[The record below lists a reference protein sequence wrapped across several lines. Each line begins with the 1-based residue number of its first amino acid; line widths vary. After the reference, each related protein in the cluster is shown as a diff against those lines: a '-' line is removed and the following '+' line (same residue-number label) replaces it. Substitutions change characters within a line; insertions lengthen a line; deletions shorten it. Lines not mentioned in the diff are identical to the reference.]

1 MIKNVLIALFGVL
14 CAAIVFSG
22 YKALNFYNAIYK
34 PSATPKKQ
42 APDKPKTIY
51 NILLLGYGGP
61 GHDGAYLTDTMMVAH
76 IDLAKKKTTIVSIPR
91 DIWISM
97 PTQSGEP
104 FRAKVNT
111 VYQTEKFP
119 ETFPDVKSEGLT
131 RTVVESITGLPIDNI
146 VTIDFNGFKKA
157 IDILGGIEVNVQRA
171 FTDKEY
177 PVDGKETDLC
187 GKEEKDLPELE
198 KIATESSPWE
208 AFPCRYET
216 LNFSAGAQT
225 MDGAR
230 ALKYV
235 RSRHGDA
242 DGGDFGRAARQQRF
256 IEGLRNELL
265 SLNVI
270 TSLTP
275 LLDEL
280 KDNITIDIDQ
290 ATLKRFIAE
299 SPTLGEYKIE
309 SLVMSD
315 NDYLDFG
322 TSDDGQSIL
331 EPKAG
336 EDNWKDVRLWIKN
349 SIAGI
354 TPTVTPQKEK
364 QSATSPVKETRN
376 NNTAQ

>member
-1 MIKNVLIALFGVL
+1 MIKNTLIAICGIV
-14 CAAIVFSG
+14 CAAVVFAG

-34 PSATPKKQ
+34 PTQEHQINKKV
-42 APDKPKTIY
+42 PSRPKTAY

-76 IDLAKKKTTIVSIPR
+76 VDMEKKKATMISIPR
-91 DIWISM
+91 DIWVNLE
-97 PTQSGEP
+97 TKSGTP
-104 FRAKVNT
+104 FHAKVNT
-111 VYQTEKFP
+111 VYQIEKFP
-119 ETFPDVKSEGLT
+119 NTFPDVQADNLT
-131 RTVVESITGLPIDNI
+131 RTVVEQITGLVIDNI

-157 IDILGGIEVNVQRA
+157 IDILGGIDVTVQRA

-177 PVDGKETDLC
+177 PIEGKEDDLC

-230 ALKYV
+230 ALKFV
-235 RSRHGDA
+235 RSRHGNI

-256 IEGLRNELL
+256 IEGLREKLL
-265 SLNVI
+265 SFNVL

-290 ATLKRFIAE
+290 ETMKKFIAE
-299 SPTLGEYKIE
+299 MPKINEYRIE
-309 SLVMSD
+309 NLVMSD

-322 TSDDGQSIL
+322 NSDDGQSIL

-336 EDNWKDVRLWIKN
+336 EDNWKDVHVWIKN
-349 SIAGI
+349 AIAGI
-354 TPTVTPQKEK
+354 TPSPTKAITVP
-364 QSATSPVKETRN
+364 
-376 NNTAQ
+376 